1 MSVWVFARNV
11 LCCAVLCSVVCAVF
25 VMQWSVS
32 FERVFSRL
40 LTTNLVRLSTSLLCL
55 LSILSLS
62 SQHEVDVALCDVIR
76 PCTVNFVQPP
86 TMKAE
91 DAERQTQGRDN
102 FYCRMSIDPSGHF
115 QYLPRRKA

>member
-1 MSVWVFARNV
+1 
-11 LCCAVLCSVVCAVF
+11 
-25 VMQWSVS
+25 MQWSVS
-32 FERVFSRL
+32 FGRVFL
-40 LTTNLVRLSTSLLCL
+40 ALTHRQSFASSCL
-55 LSILSLS
+55 LSLSTLCSLS

-102 FYCRMSIDPSGHF
+102 FYCRMAIDAGGHF